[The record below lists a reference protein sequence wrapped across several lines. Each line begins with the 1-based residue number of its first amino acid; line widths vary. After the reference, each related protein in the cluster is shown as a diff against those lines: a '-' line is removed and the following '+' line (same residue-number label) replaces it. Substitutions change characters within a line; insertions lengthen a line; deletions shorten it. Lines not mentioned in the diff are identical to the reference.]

1 MGASVS
7 SNDWTRH
14 GATCFGPADGRKRAA
29 NSRPQQSA
37 SASDSREPRLP
48 RRLSLSTRCPQQL
61 YALMPSLTLQPFS
74 AWCEWIAGFKAPIRI
89 AFGYCISGGGSHAD
103 LWRSPSSIRIQRCSL
118 IGVLVA
124 YNILNQKGLFY
135 FLDFLACGSW
145 RAHAHAKSRERRASK
160 I

>member
-1 MGASVS
+1 MAQPASVRQTGV
-7 SNDWTRH
+7 NAPPTV
-14 GATCFGPADGRKRAA
+14 GL
-29 NSRPQQSA
+29 NSRRLRA
-37 SASDSREPRLP
+37 IVENHALP

-61 YALMPSLTLQPFS
+61 YALMPSLTLQRFS

-124 YNILNQKGLFY
+124 YNVLNYKGLFY

-145 RAHAHAKSRERRASK
+145 RAHAHTKSRERRASK